1 MSRIE
6 FSRKV
11 RAAIIARANGKCEAC
26 NAVLKSGEGDV
37 DHILPDALQGK
48 PTAAN
53 GRWICKPC
61 HKIKTADDIKRIRK
75 SDRQR
80 DKNSGAIKPEGRL
93 KSPAFPGSGK
103 DAKRVTRPSLP
114 PRQLFREV
122 TP

>member
-1 MSRIE
+1 MARLE
-6 FSRKV
+6 FTRKI

-26 NAVLKSGEGDV
+26 SAVLKPGEGDV

-93 KSPAFPGSGK
+93 KSPAFPKSAK
-103 DAKRVTRPSLP
+103 DARATKPPLP
-114 PRQLFREV
+114 PRQLFQRI